1 MYSQII
7 LIDEW
12 HSLSSNNY
20 LYIHFHFPGWSRGDK
35 KPIVYVTQPEGTYHK
50 INLEDTEY
58 IDAHTAVVT
67 CNVLE
72 DHMGTPDL
80 SPEIVTKLKDRKG
93 DERSVGFISSDGIV
107 ALLEDD
113 QISWVKKV
121 ILNIFNFT

>member
-1 MYSQII
+1 
-7 LIDEW
+7 
-12 HSLSSNNY
+12 
-20 LYIHFHFPGWSRGDK
+20 
-35 KPIVYVTQPEGTYHK
+35 
-50 INLEDTEY
+50 
-58 IDAHTAVVT
+58 
-67 CNVLE
+67 
-72 DHMGTPDL
+72 MGTPDL